1 MRVLIS
7 ATMMRRAIDEKKLIS
22 RYILSDHKIEDYKY
36 KFSES
41 ISDMINKN
49 RNCDIKCNVTYRMS
63 NVNSLCDIAKEHIKR
78 VINGTVNKY
87 THIEINENFEYDRI
101 KERSMIFFYMNL
113 YY

>member
-7 ATMMRRAIDEKKLIS
+7 ATMMRRDIDEKKLIS

-49 RNCDIKCNVTYRMS
+49 RNCDI
-63 NVNSLCDIAKEHIKR
+63 AKEHIKR

-87 THIEINENFEYDRI
+87 THIEINENFEYDRS
-101 KERSMIFFYMNL
+101 KERSMIFFYRNL